1 MLDSPG
7 LIPPRLSDPDSALML
22 AICNNIGMA
31 SYDNQVVA
39 AAMVDKLVEVA
50 NQVKVKS
57 VLADVTDH
65 PHHYWLI
72 TLCSAQVM
80 LTLRF

>member
-1 MLDSPG
+1 
-7 LIPPRLSDPDSALML
+7 ML

-39 AAMVDKLVEVA
+39 AAMMEKFLEVA

-57 VLADVTDH
+57 IPV
-65 PHHYWLI
+65 P
-72 TLCSAQVM
+72 SS
-80 LTLRF
+80 